1 MLKKIRFNFFS
12 SIAIALTMAACSSS
26 PPAPV
31 IDRLP
36 QNKSGEKSQP
46 TNEGTPAELAS
57 AQKTGDWRPDTYTV
71 KKGDTLYSIGL
82 EFGYSYKEIAEF
94 NDIAPPYPIKI
105 GQVLKLKPKAV
116 LADETNS
123 EDVTTVPLGQEDAP
137 ITSKSTENP
146 QTASVPTLVGPK
158 ATREPYSEDALN
170 KATPVLPPSKPI
182 SPPSTV
188 ATNGSSKPES
198 SKPEAVKPEPAKPEQ
213 VKPTEENKPS
223 QKPVTEQKN
232 DAKSEILAKYDQSES
247 VEWAWPHPGKIINGF
262 NEATNK
268 GIDIGGNIGQS
279 VYAAASGKV
288 IYSGADLR
296 GYGKLVIIKHNAL
309 YLSVYAHNSTI
320 MVKEGQVVTR
330 GQKIAEMGNSESP
343 NVKLHFEIRR
353 QGRSVDPKLY
363 LPQS

>member
-1 MLKKIRFNFFS
+1 MSQNSRFSFLLIT
-12 SIAIALTMAACSSS
+12 IATLSLAACSSS

-36 QNKSGEKSQP
+36 QNKSSEKSQP
-46 TNEGTPAELAS
+46 TTERTPAELAN
-57 AQKTGDWRPDTYTV
+57 AQKTGDWRPETYTV
-71 KKGDTLYSIGL
+71 KKGDTLYGIGL

-94 NDIAPPYPIKI
+94 NEIAPPYGIRV
-105 GQVLKLKPKAV
+105 GQVLKLKPKTEPATDTSNS
-116 LADETNS
+116 DE
-123 EDVTTVPLGQEDAP
+123 VTTIPFGQDDAP
-137 ITSKSTENP
+137 IAAKPAENTNTTSI
-146 QTASVPTLVGPK
+146 PTLVGPK
-158 ATREPYSEDALN
+158 ATREPYSEAALN
-170 KATPVLPPSKPI
+170 KATPVIPPT
-182 SPPSTV
+182 PPATV
-188 ATNGSSKPES
+188 ATTT
-198 SKPEAVKPEPAKPEQ
+198 EPAKPEPADKK
-213 VKPTEENKPS
+213 VEEIKPS
-223 QKPVTEQKN
+223 EKPAAEPKPQPPT
-232 DAKSEILAKYDQSES
+232 DAKSEVLAKYDQSES
-247 VEWAWPHPGKIINGF
+247 VEWAWPHQGKVINGF

-268 GIDIGGNIGQS
+268 GIDIGGKIGQS
-279 VYAAASGKV
+279 IYAAASGKV
-288 IYSGADLR
+288 IYSGSDLR

>member
-1 MLKKIRFNFFS
+1 MLQNFRFNFFS
-12 SIAIALTMAACSSS
+12 TIAIALTMAACSSS

-36 QNKSGEKSQP
+36 QQKSGEKPQTTTEKSP
-46 TNEGTPAELAS
+46 TEAAN
-57 AQKTGDWRPDTYTV
+57 AQKSADWRPDTYTV
-71 KKGDTLYSIGL
+71 KKGDTLYGIGL

-105 GQVLKLKPKAV
+105 GQVLKIKPKA
-116 LADETNS
+116 APTGETNS
-123 EDVTTVPLGQEDAP
+123 DEVTTIPFGQEDAP
-137 ITSKSTENP
+137 IAAKPLENTPTTST
-146 QTASVPTLVGPK
+146 PTLVGPK
-158 ATREPYSEDALN
+158 ATREPYSEEALN
-170 KATPVLPPSKPI
+170 KATPVLPPAT
-182 SPPSTV
+182 PPSTV
-188 ATNGSSKPES
+188 VTAEPNKPES
-198 SKPEAVKPEPAKPEQ
+198 AKIEPAKPELA
-213 VKPTEENKPS
+213 KPTEEVKPS
-223 QKPVTEQKN
+223 LKPATEPKVEQKS
-232 DAKSEILAKYDQSES
+232 DPKTEVLAKYDQAES

-279 VYAAASGKV
+279 VYAAAPGKV

-309 YLSVYAHNSTI
+309 YLSVYAHNSAIT
-320 MVKEGQVVTR
+320 VKEGQVVAR

-363 LPQS
+363 LPQN

>member
-36 QNKSGEKSQP
+36 QQKSGEKPQ
-46 TNEGTPAELAS
+46 TNTEKTQAEAS
-57 AQKTGDWRPDTYTV
+57 AQKSGDWRPDTYTV

-94 NDIAPPYPIKI
+94 NDIATPYSIKI
-105 GQVLKLKPKAV
+105 GQVLKIKPKA
-116 LADETNS
+116 APAGETNS
-123 EDVTTVPLGQEDAP
+123 DEVTTIPFGQEDTPVAAKP
-137 ITSKSTENP
+137 LDNT
-146 QTASVPTLVGPK
+146 QTASAPTLVGPK
-158 ATREPYSEDALN
+158 ASREPYSEEAFN
-170 KATPVLPPSKPI
+170 KATPALPPAKPVTPPTTVATAEPSKPE
-182 SPPSTV
+182 PT
-188 ATNGSSKPES
+188 KPEL
-198 SKPEAVKPEPAKPEQ
+198 AKPAEEAKQ
-213 VKPTEENKPS
+213 STKPATEPKVE
-223 QKPVTEQKN
+223 QKP
-232 DAKSEILAKYDQSES
+232 DAKSEVLAKYDQAES
-247 VEWAWPHPGKIINGF
+247 VEWAWPHPGKVINGF

-268 GIDIGGNIGQS
+268 GINIGGSMGQS
-279 VYAAASGKV
+279 VFAAAPGKV
-288 IYSGADLR
+288 IYSGSDLR

-309 YLSVYAHNSTI
+309 YLSVYAHNSAIT
-320 MVKEGQVVTR
+320 VKEGQVVAR

-363 LPQS
+363 LPQN